1 VLRETRVNVGRERER
16 ERGRERGRRG
26 KIKAERW
33 DLMASELEGS
43 MFAQRCLVV
52 INLIERVDNQ

>member
-1 VLRETRVNVGRERER
+1 VNVGRERER